1 MKLVK
6 KYLNEWKR
14 ANDFLNAARNNLK
27 LGDLKT
33 VANRE
38 YFALERAIVSVLLME
53 NKKVSKN
60 HKKIWEMS
68 RVLDLN
74 VDVFNLMRKLY
85 DLRLQA
91 DYGKTSHIV
100 ELSEGN
106 VINYLSQVE
115 LLIKRIREKYNLK

>member
-6 KYLNEWKR
+6 KCLDEWKR
-14 ANDFLNAARNNLK
+14 ANDFLDAARNNLK

-33 VANRE
+33 TANRE

>member
-60 HKKIWEMS
+60 HKKIWGMS
-68 RVLDLN
+68 RFLDLD
-74 VDVFNLMRKLY
+74 VDVFNLMRRLY

-91 DYGKTSHIV
+91 DYGKISDIV
-100 ELSEGN
+100 ELSEEN
-106 VINYLSQVE
+106 ITNYLNQVE
-115 LLIKRIREKYNLK
+115 LLIKRIKEKYKLK